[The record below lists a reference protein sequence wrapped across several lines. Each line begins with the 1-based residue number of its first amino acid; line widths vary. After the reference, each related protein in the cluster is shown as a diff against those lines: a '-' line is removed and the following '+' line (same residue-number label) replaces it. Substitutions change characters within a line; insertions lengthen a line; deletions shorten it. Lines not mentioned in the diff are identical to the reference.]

1 VYFPYAKQFL
11 PFTQNLLI
19 LLGILKRKH
28 TLEKQALKPLMTF
41 TNYNNDA
48 ANNGKKLPVSAQLLF
63 VEVRKRWFSTT
74 LKRVFDLFVSG
85 FLIITVL
92 SWLVPIVSIL
102 ILIDSRSPVF
112 FRQRRVGRFG
122 KPFYCFKFR
131 TMYKNIEADF
141 KQATEDDPRITRL
154 GHFLRK
160 TNIDE
165 LPQLFNVFLGQMSI
179 VGPRPHMLKDCRD
192 FNEVVKNYK
201 YRSLV
206 KPGITGLAQIK
217 GFRGPTDDELSIIHR
232 FKWDLFY
239 VRHCSLLFDVSI
251 LFSTVL
257 QTSAHFFSNLIIIL
271 KDKRGKIKN
280 VEMQGKKQIAA

>member
-1 VYFPYAKQFL
+1 
-11 PFTQNLLI
+11 
-19 LLGILKRKH
+19 
-28 TLEKQALKPLMTF
+28 MTF
-41 TNYNNDA
+41 TNYNNHPV
-48 ANNGKKLPVSAQLLF
+48 NNGKTRPVSAGLLF
-63 VEVRKRWFSTT
+63 VQVRKRWFSTT

-92 SWLVPIVSIL
+92 VWLVPIVSLL

-141 KQATEDDPRITRL
+141 KQASEDDPRITRL

-165 LPQLFNVFLGQMSI
+165 LPQLINVFLGQMSI

-201 YRSLV
+201 FRSLV

-217 GFRGPTDDELSIIHR
+217 GFRGPTEDELSIIHR

-251 LFSTVL
+251 LFTTVL
-257 QTSAHFFSNLIIIL
+257 QTSAHFFSNLIVIFN
-271 KDKRGKIKN
+271 DKRVKIKN